1 MNFDQI
7 MKLIDAG
14 FTKDEI
20 MGFSA
25 QNPGNAPEPATAP
38 TQEPATAPTQ
48 EPKPATAPTQEPKP
62 ADDMSA
68 VLAAIKATN
77 DNITKLALMQGVKN
91 IPTQETADDILPQF
105 IRV

>member
-1 MNFDQI
+1 MNVEQI

-14 FTKDEI
+14 FSKDEI

-25 QNPGNAPEPATAP
+25 QNPGNAPEPANAP
-38 TQEPATAPTQ
+38 TQEPAN
-48 EPKPATAPTQEPKP
+48 APTQEPKP

>member
-1 MNFDQI
+1 MTFEQI
-7 MKLIDAG
+7 IKLIDAG
-14 FTKDEI
+14 FTKEEI

-48 EPKPATAPTQEPKP
+48 EPKPA
-62 ADDMSA
+62 DDMSA

-77 DNITKLALMQGVKN
+77 ENISKLALMQGVKK
-91 IPTQETADDILPQF
+91 IPEKETADDILPQF

>member
-1 MNFDQI
+1 MTFEQI

-14 FTKDEI
+14 FTKEEI

-25 QNPGNAPEPATAP
+25 GQAPGNAPEPANAP
-38 TQEPATAPTQ
+38 TQE
-48 EPKPATAPTQEPKP
+48 PATAPTQEPKP

-77 DNITKLALMQGVKN
+77 ENISRLALMQGVKN

>member
-1 MNFDQI
+1 MTFEQI

-25 QNPGNAPEPATAP
+25 QNPGNAPEPANAP

-48 EPKPATAPTQEPKP
+48 EPKPA
-62 ADDMSA
+62 DDMTA

-77 DNITKLALMQGVKN
+77 ENISRLALMQGVKN
-91 IPTQETADDILPQF
+91 IPAQETADDILPQF

>member
-1 MNFDQI
+1 MTFEQI

-14 FTKDEI
+14 FSKEEI
-20 MGFSA
+20 MSFSA

-48 EPKPATAPTQEPKP
+48 EPKPA
-62 ADDMSA
+62 DDMSA

-77 DNITKLALMQGVKN
+77 ENISRLALMQGVKN

>member
-14 FTKDEI
+14 FTKEAI

-25 QNPGNAPEPATAP
+25 QNPGNAP

-48 EPKPATAPTQEPKP
+48 EPATAPTQEPKP

-77 DNITKLALMQGVKN
+77 DNISRLALMQGVKN

>member
-1 MNFDQI
+1 MTFEQI

-14 FTKDEI
+14 FSKEEI

-25 QNPGNAPEPATAP
+25 QNPGNAPEPANAP
-38 TQEPATAPTQ
+38 TQEPAN
-48 EPKPATAPTQEPKP
+48 APTQEPKP
-62 ADDMSA
+62 ADDMTA

-77 DNITKLALMQGVKN
+77 ENISRLALMQGVKN

>member
-1 MNFDQI
+1 MTFEQI

-25 QNPGNAPEPATAP
+25 QNPGNAPEPANAP
-38 TQEPATAPTQ
+38 TQE
-48 EPKPATAPTQEPKP
+48 PATAPTQEPKP

-77 DNITKLALMQGVKN
+77 ENIAKLALMQGVQN
-91 IPTQETADDILPQF
+91 IPAKETADDILPQF

>member
-14 FTKDEI
+14 FTKEEI
-20 MGFSA
+20 MGFSTPA
-25 QNPGNAPEPATAP
+25 PGNAPEPANAP
-38 TQEPATAPTQ
+38 TQEPAN
-48 EPKPATAPTQEPKP
+48 APTQEPKP

-77 DNITKLALMQGVKN
+77 ENISRLALMQGVKN

>member
-1 MNFDQI
+1 MTFEQI

-14 FTKDEI
+14 FTKEEI

-25 QNPGNAPEPATAP
+25 QNPGNAPEPANAP
-38 TQEPATAPTQ
+38 TQE
-48 EPKPATAPTQEPKP
+48 PATAPTQEPKP

-77 DNITKLALMQGVKN
+77 ENISRLALMQGVKN

>member
-1 MNFDQI
+1 MTFEQI
-7 MKLIDAG
+7 MKLIEAG

-25 QNPGNAPEPATAP
+25 QNPGNAPEPANAP
-38 TQEPATAPTQ
+38 TQEPATV
-48 EPKPATAPTQEPKP
+48 PTQEPKP

-77 DNITKLALMQGVKN
+77 ENISRLALMQGVKN
-91 IPTQETADDILPQF
+91 IPTQETAEDILPQF

>member
-1 MNFDQI
+1 MTFEQI
-7 MKLIDAG
+7 MKLIEAG
-14 FTKDEI
+14 FSKEEI

-25 QNPGNAPEPATAP
+25 QNPGNAPEPANAP
-38 TQEPATAPTQ
+38 TQEPAT
-48 EPKPATAPTQEPKP
+48 EPTQEPKP

-77 DNITKLALMQGVKN
+77 ENISKLALMQGVKN
-91 IPTQETADDILPQF
+91 IPAKETTDDILPQF

>member
-1 MNFDQI
+1 MTFEQI

-25 QNPGNAPEPATAP
+25 QNPGNAPEP
-38 TQEPATAPTQ
+38 TQE
-48 EPKPATAPTQEPKP
+48 PATAPTQEPKP

-77 DNITKLALMQGVKN
+77 ENISRLALMQGVKN

>member
-1 MNFDQI
+1 MNVDQI

-14 FTKDEI
+14 FTKEEI

-25 QNPGNAPEPATAP
+25 HNPENAPEPATAP
-38 TQEPATAPTQ
+38 TQE
-48 EPKPATAPTQEPKP
+48 PATAPTQEPKP

-77 DNITKLALMQGVKN
+77 ENIAKLALMQGVNN
-91 IPTQETADDILPQF
+91 IPAKETADDILPQF

>member
-1 MNFDQI
+1 MTFEQI

-14 FTKDEI
+14 FTKEEI

-25 QNPGNAPEPATAP
+25 AQAPGNAPEPANAP

-48 EPKPATAPTQEPKP
+48 EPKPAE
-62 ADDMSA
+62 DMSA

-77 DNITKLALMQGVKN
+77 ENISRLALMQGVKN

>member
-1 MNFDQI
+1 MTFEQI

-20 MGFSA
+20 MGFPA

-38 TQEPATAPTQ
+38 TQEPATV
-48 EPKPATAPTQEPKP
+48 PTQEPKP

-77 DNITKLALMQGVKN
+77 ENISRLALMQGVKN

>member
-1 MNFDQI
+1 MNVDQI

-25 QNPGNAPEPATAP
+25 QMPKQEPEPANNAP
-38 TQEPATAPTQ
+38 TQE
-48 EPKPATAPTQEPKP
+48 PATAPTQEPKP

-77 DNITKLALMQGVKN
+77 ENISKLALMQGVKN
-91 IPTQETADDILPQF
+91 IPAKETADDILPQF

>member
-1 MNFDQI
+1 MTFDQI

-14 FTKDEI
+14 FTKEEI

-25 QNPGNAPEPATAP
+25 PTQEPASAP
-38 TQEPATAPTQ
+38 TQEPAS
-48 EPKPATAPTQEPKP
+48 APTQEPKP

-68 VLAAIKATN
+68 VLTAIKATN
-77 DNITKLALMQGVKN
+77 ENIAKLALMQGVKN

>member
-1 MNFDQI
+1 MTFEQI

-14 FTKDEI
+14 FTKEEI
-20 MGFSA
+20 MGFS
-25 QNPGNAPEPATAP
+25 AP

-48 EPKPATAPTQEPKP
+48 EPATVPTQEPKP

>member
-14 FTKDEI
+14 FTKEEI
-20 MGFSA
+20 MGFSV

-48 EPKPATAPTQEPKP
+48 EPKPA
-62 ADDMSA
+62 DDMSA

-77 DNITKLALMQGVKN
+77 ENISRLALMQGVKN

>member
-1 MNFDQI
+1 MTFEQI

-14 FTKDEI
+14 FTKEEI

-25 QNPGNAPEPATAP
+25 GQAPGNAPEPASAP
-38 TQEPATAPTQ
+38 TQEL
-48 EPKPATAPTQEPKP
+48 ATAPTQEPKP

-77 DNITKLALMQGVKN
+77 ENISRLALMQGVKN

>member
-1 MNFDQI
+1 MNVEQI

-14 FTKDEI
+14 FTKEEI

-25 QNPGNAPEPATAP
+25 PGND
-38 TQEPATAPTQ
+38 
-48 EPKPATAPTQEPKP
+48 PKPANDPKPGNDPKP

-77 DNITKLALMQGVKN
+77 ENISRLALMQGVKN
-91 IPTQETADDILPQF
+91 IPAKETADDILPQF

>member
-1 MNFDQI
+1 MTFEQI

-14 FTKDEI
+14 FTKEEI

-25 QNPGNAPEPATAP
+25 QNPGNAPEPTTAP
-38 TQEPATAPTQ
+38 TQE
-48 EPKPATAPTQEPKP
+48 PATAPTQEPKP

-77 DNITKLALMQGVKN
+77 ENISRLALMQGVKN

>member
-1 MNFDQI
+1 MTFEQI

-25 QNPGNAPEPATAP
+25 PGNAPEPANAP

-48 EPKPATAPTQEPKP
+48 EPKPT
-62 ADDMSA
+62 DDMSA

-77 DNITKLALMQGVKN
+77 ENISRLALMQGVKN

>member
-1 MNFDQI
+1 MNVDQI

-14 FTKDEI
+14 FTKEEI

-25 QNPGNAPEPATAP
+25 QNPGNAPEPANAP
-38 TQEPATAPTQ
+38 TQE
-48 EPKPATAPTQEPKP
+48 PATAPTQEPKP

-77 DNITKLALMQGVKN
+77 ENIAKLALMQGVQN
-91 IPTQETADDILPQF
+91 IPAKETADDILPQF

>member
-1 MNFDQI
+1 MTFDQI

-14 FTKDEI
+14 FTKEEI

-25 QNPGNAPEPATAP
+25 GQAPGNAP
-38 TQEPATAPTQ
+38 TQEPATAPAQ
-48 EPKPATAPTQEPKP
+48 EPATAPTQEPKP

>member
-14 FTKDEI
+14 FTKEEI

-25 QNPGNAPEPATAP
+25 QNPGNAP

-48 EPKPATAPTQEPKP
+48 EPATAPTQEPKP

>member
-1 MNFDQI
+1 MTFEQI

-14 FTKDEI
+14 FTKEEI

-25 QNPGNAPEPATAP
+25 KNPGNAPEPATVH
-38 TQEPATAPTQ
+38 TQETATA
-48 EPKPATAPTQEPKP
+48 ATQEPKP

-68 VLAAIKATN
+68 VLASIKATN
-77 DNITKLALMQGVKN
+77 ENISRLALMQGVKN
-91 IPTQETADDILPQF
+91 IPTQETTDDILPQF

>member
-1 MNFDQI
+1 MTFEQI

-14 FTKDEI
+14 FSKDEI

-25 QNPGNAPEPATAP
+25 QNPGNAPEPANAP
-38 TQEPATAPTQ
+38 TQE
-48 EPKPATAPTQEPKP
+48 PATAPTQEPKP

-68 VLAAIKATN
+68 VIAAIKATN
-77 DNITKLALMQGVKN
+77 ENIAKLALMQGVKN
-91 IPTQETADDILPQF
+91 IPAKETTDDILPQF

>member
-1 MNFDQI
+1 MTFEQI

-48 EPKPATAPTQEPKP
+48 EPKPA
-62 ADDMSA
+62 DMSA

-77 DNITKLALMQGVKN
+77 ENISRLALMQGVKN

>member
-1 MNFDQI
+1 MTFEQI

-14 FTKDEI
+14 FSKEEI

-25 QNPGNAPEPATAP
+25 QNPGNAPEPANAP
-38 TQEPATAPTQ
+38 TQEPAN
-48 EPKPATAPTQEPKP
+48 APTQEPKP

-77 DNITKLALMQGVKN
+77 ENISKLALMQGVKN
-91 IPTQETADDILPQF
+91 IPAKETADDILPQF

>member
-1 MNFDQI
+1 MIFEQI

-14 FTKDEI
+14 FTKEEI

-25 QNPGNAPEPATAP
+25 QNAGNAPEPATAP
-38 TQEPATAPTQ
+38 TQE
-48 EPKPATAPTQEPKP
+48 PATAPTQEPKP

-77 DNITKLALMQGVKN
+77 ENIAKLALMQGVKN
-91 IPTQETADDILPQF
+91 IPEKETADDILPQF

>member
-1 MNFDQI
+1 MTFEQI

-25 QNPGNAPEPATAP
+25 QNPGNAPEPASAP
-38 TQEPATAPTQ
+38 TQEPATT
-48 EPKPATAPTQEPKP
+48 PTQEPKP

-77 DNITKLALMQGVKN
+77 ENISRLALMQGVKN

>member
-1 MNFDQI
+1 MNVEQI

-14 FTKDEI
+14 FTKEEI
-20 MGFSA
+20 MGFSEPVNDPKP
-25 QNPGNAPEPATAP
+25 NPGND
-38 TQEPATAPTQ
+38 
-48 EPKPATAPTQEPKP
+48 PKPVNDPKPNPGNDPKPENDPKP

-77 DNITKLALMQGVKN
+77 ENISKLALMQGVKN
-91 IPTQETADDILPQF
+91 IPAPESVDDILTQF

>member
-1 MNFDQI
+1 MTFEQI

-14 FTKDEI
+14 FSKDEI

-25 QNPGNAPEPATAP
+25 QNPGNAPEPANAP
-38 TQEPATAPTQ
+38 TQE
-48 EPKPATAPTQEPKP
+48 PATAPTQEPKP

-77 DNITKLALMQGVKN
+77 ENISRLALMQGVKN

>member
-14 FTKDEI
+14 FTKEEI

-25 QNPGNAPEPATAP
+25 GQAPEPATAP
-38 TQEPATAPTQ
+38 TQE
-48 EPKPATAPTQEPKP
+48 PATAPTQEPKP

-77 DNITKLALMQGVKN
+77 ENISRLALMQGVKN
-91 IPTQETADDILPQF
+91 IPTQDTADDILPQF

>member
-1 MNFDQI
+1 MTFEQI

-14 FTKDEI
+14 FSKEEI
-20 MGFSA
+20 MGFSEN
-25 QNPGNAPEPATAP
+25 NPGNAPEPVNAP
-38 TQEPATAPTQ
+38 TQE
-48 EPKPATAPTQEPKP
+48 PATAPTQEPKP

-77 DNITKLALMQGVKN
+77 ENIAKLALMQGVKN
-91 IPTQETADDILPQF
+91 IPEKETADDILPQF

>member
-25 QNPGNAPEPATAP
+25 QNPGNAPEPANAP
-38 TQEPATAPTQ
+38 TQE
-48 EPKPATAPTQEPKP
+48 PATAPTQEPKP

-77 DNITKLALMQGVKN
+77 ENISRLALMQGVKN

>member
-1 MNFDQI
+1 MTFDQI

-14 FTKDEI
+14 FTKEEI

-25 QNPGNAPEPATAP
+25 GQAPGNAP
-38 TQEPATAPTQ
+38 TQE
-48 EPKPATAPTQEPKP
+48 PATAPTQEPKP